1 MNVARGPHGSLE
13 RYLEVTRRLSV
24 AICLVVPLIVAHAI
38 AVARAD
44 RFVQVGAERLV
55 DHVLR
60 IGPVGERICQV
71 ALALIVSVAVVHVI
85 RERIPV
91 HRYFPAFLV
100 ECVLLA
106 CLLGPVVSIVTNSAL
121 FDVRA
126 PAVSLRSVWPFVIG
140 AIGAGIYEEIVFRL
154 LLLSSVALVLR
165 RALGFSAP
173 GSAALAVF
181 VSAAAFAW
189 AHFTGSGG
197 ESFAWRPFAFRL
209 AAGLL
214 LGAVFVL
221 RGLGV
226 AVYLHAAY
234 DVLFAW
240 RVAVS
245 TE

>member
-1 MNVARGPHGSLE
+1 MVRGSHGSLE
-13 RYLEVTRRLSV
+13 RYLEITRRPSV
-24 AICLVVPLIVAHAI
+24 AIVYVVPLVLAHAI
-38 AVARAD
+38 AVARAE

-55 DHVLR
+55 DHVMR
-60 IGPVGERICQV
+60 VGPVGERVLQV
-71 ALALIVSVAVVHVI
+71 VLALIVSAAVIHVV

-91 HRYFPAFLV
+91 HRHFPAFLV

-106 CLLGPVVSIVTNSAL
+106 CLLGPVVSIVTNTSL
-121 FDVRA
+121 FHVRA
-126 PAVSLRSVWPFVIG
+126 PELSLRSVWPFVIG

-154 LLLSSVALVLR
+154 LLLSSIALLLR
-165 RALGFSAP
+165 RGLRFSAP

-181 VSAAAFAW
+181 VSAGAFAW
-189 AHFTGSGG
+189 AHFVGAGG
-197 ESFAWRPFAFRL
+197 EAFAWRPFAFRL

-234 DVLFAW
+234 DALFAW